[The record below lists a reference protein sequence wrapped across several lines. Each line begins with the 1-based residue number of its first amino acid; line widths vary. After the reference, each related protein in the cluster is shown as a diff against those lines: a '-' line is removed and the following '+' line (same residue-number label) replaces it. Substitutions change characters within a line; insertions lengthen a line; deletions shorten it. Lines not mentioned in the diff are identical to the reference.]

1 MQMSAPLR
9 RNAVCGPGCAAI
21 FAANG
26 NATPHAS
33 SVEVVR
39 CVVPAEPVPV
49 GRAPPLFSDPAEQIE
64 EGAIS
69 ASGFSREVTLSN
81 ADQLRV
87 SAVVGQHEHHR

>member
-26 NATPHAS
+26 NAIPHAS
-33 SVEVVR
+33 GVEVVY
-39 CVVPAEPVPV
+39 CVVAAKPVPV
-49 GRAPPLFSDPAEQIE
+49 ARAPTLHETPMQLIE

-69 ASGFSREVTLSN
+69 ASTFLLEVILSN
-81 ADQLRV
+81 ADQLGV
-87 SAVVGQHEHHR
+87 SAIVGQHEHHR

>member
-26 NATPHAS
+26 NAMPHAS

-39 CVVPAEPVPV
+39 CAARAKPVPI
-49 GRAPPLFSDPAEQIE
+49 GRAPTPHETSVLSIE
-64 EGAIS
+64 EGTIS
-69 ASGFSREVTLSN
+69 ASAFLLEVILSN
-81 ADQLRV
+81 VDQLGV
-87 SAVVGQHEHHR
+87 STVVGQYEHHR